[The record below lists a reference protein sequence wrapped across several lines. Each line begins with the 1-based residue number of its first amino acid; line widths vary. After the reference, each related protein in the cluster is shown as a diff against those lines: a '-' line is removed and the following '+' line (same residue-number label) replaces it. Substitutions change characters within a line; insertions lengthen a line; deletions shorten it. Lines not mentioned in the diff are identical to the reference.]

1 MSPSL
6 GWLIALAT
14 CYPWLLAGDL
24 LSDLT
29 APWHLLVFLPGTLLV
44 TPFLYLR
51 TWQAVLLAGC
61 VGLAFEA
68 RRPITPGTFAL
79 LLMIVSV
86 VAVAWRDRLNSKP
99 DWLAGVTLNMLACA
113 LALPTSLAQTHT
125 WSWGQW
131 IYAYPLEI
139 VFAGLIAFVL
149 HRPITAWQTRLL
161 EHSGMHK
168 IQDT

>member
-29 APWHLLVFLPGTLLV
+29 APWHLLVFISGAVLV

-68 RRPITPGTFAL
+68 RRPIAPGTFAL

-86 VAVAWRDRLNSKP
+86 VAVAWRERLNSKTCMAGGRNSQYVGMRP
-99 DWLAGVTLNMLACA
+99 RTPIVTATNSDVDMEPMDLVLPARDTFCRSSCLHSTPPNYSLAD
-113 LALPTSLAQTHT
+113 PTSRALGDA
-125 WSWGQW
+125 
-131 IYAYPLEI
+131 
-139 VFAGLIAFVL
+139 
-149 HRPITAWQTRLL
+149 
-161 EHSGMHK
+161 
-168 IQDT
+168 